1 LELSQTHTEDVT
13 NTHNPTTPAFL
24 SLLGLH
30 TSLTNKKQIGTS
42 KKKWTSFTN
51 KTEIGTSKILG
62 ENRNNLTN
70 AEQGGEERPLSNHP
84 KTPSQRRR
92 LRRYL
97 QYDCSAL
104 SNHKSPRV
112 ADTSFLNDTKKHHP
126 TCNLNPYIHQPI
138 RLQLPNHLTPTTT
151 H

>member
-13 NTHNPTTPAFL
+13 NTHNLTTPAFL

-70 AEQGGEERPLSNHP
+70 VEQGGGEERHLSNHP
-84 KTPSQRRR
+84 KTPFQWGR

-97 QYDCSAL
+97 
-104 SNHKSPRV
+104 
-112 ADTSFLNDTKKHHP
+112 
-126 TCNLNPYIHQPI
+126 
-138 RLQLPNHLTPTTT
+138 
-151 H
+151 